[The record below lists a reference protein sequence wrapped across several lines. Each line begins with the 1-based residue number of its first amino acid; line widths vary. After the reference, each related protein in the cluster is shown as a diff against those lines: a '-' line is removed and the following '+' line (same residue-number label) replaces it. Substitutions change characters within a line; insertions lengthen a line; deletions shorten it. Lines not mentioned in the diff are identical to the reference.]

1 MEVIFASLI
10 YYSCFFALFAL
21 LIYMGRTT
29 ERLSAYPMFALWLL
43 LTIFAGMRFG
53 PGRDFSM
60 YLNIYEY
67 GEHTPNYHVLEPFWK
82 EMIDLFRRWGVSSAV
97 WFTTVA
103 GLTYALLIY
112 GFRRLCGENWW
123 IAILAFVLVY
133 SGYFETFNIMRQYLA
148 LGIMIASYPLMQQKR
163 YLWFALCLVGAFLV
177 HSSAAIILPMLLIA
191 RIKWNKYILAAL
203 LVFSPL
209 LSELLLP
216 SMLDLLG
223 NILPDRYGIY
233 TEKSQ
238 VSKMQTET
246 GLYPLFLMFVALYFV
261 FSAKR
266 ISKYRPEIYPYINSL
281 VFAVI
286 IYSLFKNFE
295 TGVRIFYYPFAF
307 FFPLLA
313 LTVES
318 GDKLKRQPAIVA
330 ILLVFSIF
338 TCKNL
343 SDINESYSKYRN
355 IYDTRRYRT
364 TAILQEES
372 IISPVLVKSLVE
384 TKARG

>member
-313 LTVES
+313 LTVKP